1 MGTTLKT
8 LYDTDF
14 VEWADHTAA
23 LLREGR
29 LDEVDMEHL
38 IEEVESL
45 GGSQRSAVLSQ
56 LTRMLVH
63 LIKQRVQPER
73 SGSSWRSSIT
83 DALIQI
89 AGELDQS
96 PSLRRY
102 LEQSLGRSWKLA
114 RRLAISE
121 TELPRSRHS
130 EIPDHCPYTIEEL
143 LEGDPKPW

>member
-38 IEEVESL
+38 IEEVEGL
-45 GGSQRSAVLSQ
+45 AGSDRRSALSQ
-56 LTRMLVH
+56 LIRLLTH

-73 SGSSWRSSIT
+73 SGTSWLASIG
-83 DALIQI
+83 DAQTQIELLI
-89 AGELDQS
+89 DDS
-96 PSLRRY
+96 PSLRRH
-102 LEQSLGRSWKLA
+102 LEKNIQRAWKLA
-114 RRLAISE
+114 VRQALRE
-121 TELPRSRHS
+121 TQFPRSRQS
-130 EIPDHCPYTIEEL
+130 EIPEPCPYTIVEL
-143 LEGDPKPW
+143 LEGDPEPW